1 MCLQLEPAAA
11 VALGSSMR
19 VRMYVPLWISNATEQ
34 LISAAVV
41 PVQPPAQSQSS
52 QERRQ
57 QRLNQGSMKDAAES
71 MQLRVMDTHANA
83 SGNRRQVTC

>member
-41 PVQPPAQSQSS
+41 PVHPPAQSQSG
-52 QERRQ
+52 QQ
-57 QRLNQGSMKDAAES
+57 QRQSRPNQGSMRDAAES
-71 MQLRVMDTHANA
+71 MQLRVMDTHATPPG
-83 SGNRRQVTC
+83 SRR

>member
-1 MCLQLEPAAA
+1 
-11 VALGSSMR
+11 MR

-41 PVQPPAQSQSS
+41 PVQPPAVSQNS
-52 QERRQ
+52 QQQRQ
-57 QRLNQGSMKDAAES
+57 PRLNQGNMRDAAES

-83 SGNRRQVTC
+83 GSRRQERPSIHLIREHM